1 MNKYKYLLKNASLL
15 TISNFGTKILSFI
28 LIPIYTSYLSTTEYG
43 TFDIYTT
50 TISLLI
56 PILSLNIIE
65 AVMRFTLDKDSDK
78 TMIFTRGIKYV
89 IYAILIFSLVFILNK
104 IFNLISIFN
113 DYYILFILLFIS
125 EIIYNLFTQFSRG
138 LEKIKEIVIAG
149 VMNSAIMLLLNVL
162 LLVKFNMGLEGY
174 FIAYIASYI
183 IPAIFLLII
192 LKLWKYVKITRGTA
206 KKIEKEM
213 IKYSRPLIFN
223 NIGWWINNVSD
234 RYIVTLICGV
244 DQNGVYSIAY
254 KIPSILNS
262 LQSIFSQ
269 AWTLSAV
276 KEIDKG
282 EDDFYSKIYKVYN
295 VTLVITCSILIIFDQ
310 LIAKILFARDFYEAW
325 KYAPFLMISVLFG
338 SLSGMLGGIF
348 SAVKRSKSFAST
360 TMIGAIV
367 NTILNIILVFMFGP
381 IGAAIATLVAYVIV
395 WALRYKEANK
405 IVKLNISLKRDIL
418 VYALLVVQS
427 IILLININTILI
439 YIIEFIIFDLI
450 IFIKR
455 KDIAKCIL
463 KISERIKKCKN

>member
-1 MNKYKYLLKNASLL
+1 MNKYKYLLKNVSLL

-28 LIPIYTSYLSTTEYG
+28 LIPIYTNYLSTAEYG

-56 PILSLNIIE
+56 PIFSLNIIE

-78 TMIFTRGIKYV
+78 TLIFSKGIKYV
-89 IYAILIFSLVFILNK
+89 LYAIIIFTIVFLLNK
-104 IFNLISIFN
+104 IFNVISIFN

-125 EIIYNLFTQFSRG
+125 EIIYSLFTQFSRG

-162 LLVKFNMGLEGY
+162 LLAKFNLGLKGY
-174 FIAYIASYI
+174 FISYI
-183 IPAIFLLII
+183 VSYIVPAIFLFIL
-192 LKLWKYVKITRGTA
+192 LKLWKYIKLSKNTA
-206 KKIEKEM
+206 KKVEKEM
-213 IKYSRPLIFN
+213 IKYSKPLIFN

-244 DQNGVYSIAY
+244 DQNGIYSIAY

-276 KEIDKG
+276 KEYDKG
-282 EDDFYSKIYKVYN
+282 ENEFYSKIYKIYN
-295 VTLVITCSILIIFDQ
+295 VALILTCSILIIFDR
-310 LIAKILFARDFYEAW
+310 LIARILFAKDFYEAW

-348 SAVKRSKSFAST
+348 SAVKKSKSFAST
-360 TMIGAIV
+360 TIIGAAV
-367 NTILNIILVFMFGP
+367 NTVLNVILVFTLGP
-381 IGAAIATLVAYVIV
+381 IGAAIATLVAYAIV
-395 WALRYKEANK
+395 WILRYKEANK
-405 IVKLNISLKRDIL
+405 FVKLNIHLKRDIMIYLIL
-418 VYALLVVQS
+418 VIQS
-427 IILLININTILI
+427 IILLVNMSSLFTYVIEVVVFIV
-439 YIIEFIIFDLI
+439 IIIML
-450 IFIKR
+450 R
-455 KDIAKCIL
+455 KDIKEFVMKIL
-463 KISERIKKCKN
+463 GKIRNRS

>member
-1 MNKYKYLLKNASLL
+1 MNKYKYLLKNVSLL

-28 LIPIYTSYLSTTEYG
+28 LIPIYTNYLSTAEYG
-43 TFDIYTT
+43 TFDVYTT

-78 TMIFTRGIKYV
+78 TLIFTRGIKYV
-89 IYAILIFSLVFILNK
+89 VYAILIFTIVFLINK
-104 IFNLISIFN
+104 IYNIISIFN
-113 DYYILFILLFIS
+113 DYYGLFISLFIS

-162 LLVKFNMGLEGY
+162 LLVKFNLGLDGY
-174 FIAYIASYI
+174 FISYIASYI
-183 IPAIFLLII
+183 IPTIFLFIF
-192 LKLWKYVKITRGTA
+192 LKLWNYIKINKKTA

-213 IKYSRPLIFN
+213 INYSRPLILN

-244 DQNGVYSIAY
+244 NQNGIYSIAY

-262 LQSIFSQ
+262 LQSVFSQ

-282 EDDFYSKIYKVYN
+282 ENDFYSKIYKIYN
-295 VTLVITCSILIIFDQ
+295 MTLILVCSILIICDK
-310 LIAKILFARDFYEAW
+310 LIAKILFAGDFYEAW
-325 KYAPFLMISVLFG
+325 KYAPFLMISVVFG

-348 SAVKRSKSFAST
+348 SAVKKSKTFAST
-360 TMIGAIV
+360 TIIGAVV
-367 NTILNIILVFMFGP
+367 NTILNFILVFILGP
-381 IGAAIATLVAYVIV
+381 IGAAIATLVAYAIV

-418 VYALLVVQS
+418 IYLLLVIQS
-427 IILLININTILI
+427 LILLLNLNLLYI
-439 YIIEFIIFDLI
+439 YTLEMIIFTLI
-450 IFIKR
+450 VIMVR
-455 KDIAKCIL
+455 KDIKNFII
-463 KISERIKKCKN
+463 KIMRKIKKRT